1 MDSVKVLYRHTLKTL
16 YVSLGLMV
24 FIISTGTA
32 GYMVIENYGFIDA
45 LYMTVITIA
54 TVGFREVQPLS
65 DLGKIFTVFLI
76 IFSLTIFGYVIS
88 SITRLIFEG
97 VLHQSYKEYKVRKK
111 IVKLKDHVIVCGYG
125 RNGYQATVE
134 LIGHGEKVVIVEKRD
149 NVVSRIVVNPELL
162 YVQGDASSEEVL
174 EVAQI
179 RKAKALITALPND
192 ADNIFVVLTAR
203 EMNPGLK
210 IISRASNFGADVKLR
225 RAGATNVIMPDRIGG
240 QRMAK
245 LVAQPDVVEFI
256 EYILLQKSNDVQLLE
271 VSCANMAVCNLQ
283 RTVRELKLRELSGAN
298 LIGIKTKDG
307 SYIFNPSPD
316 IEISREDKLFV
327 IGTPGQ
333 LNRFE
338 KVLNDDIKTG

>member
-1 MDSVKVLYRHTLKTL
+1 LDNVKSLYLHTLKTL
-16 YVSLGLMV
+16 YITVSLMV
-24 FIISTGTA
+24 FIISSGTI
-32 GYMVIENYGFIDA
+32 GYMLIEDYNFLDA

-54 TVGFREVQPLS
+54 TVGFREVNPLS
-65 DLGKIFTVFLI
+65 DGGKIFTVFLI
-76 IFSLTIFGYVIS
+76 IISFGIFGYVVS

-97 VLHQSYKEYKVRKK
+97 VLHQSYKEYQVRKK
-111 IVKLKDHVIVCGYG
+111 ITKLKDHVIVCGYG
-125 RNGYQATVE
+125 RNGYQATME
-134 LIGHGEKVVIVEKRD
+134 LISHDEKVVVVEKREH
-149 NVVSRIVVNPELL
+149 VVERILEEPELL
-162 YVQGDASSEEVL
+162 YVMGDASSEEVL

-210 IISRASNFGADVKLR
+210 IISRASNFGSDVKLR

-245 LVAQPDVVEFI
+245 LVAQPDVVEFV

-271 VSCANMAVCNLQ
+271 ITCNNMLESNLKK
-283 RTVRELKLRELSGAN
+283 TIRELKLRELSGAN
-298 LIGIKTKDG
+298 LIGIKTEDG

-316 IEISREDKLFV
+316 IEITRKDKLFV

-333 LNRFE
+333 LSKFE
-338 KVLNDDIKTG
+338 KVLNEGI

>member
-1 MDSVKVLYRHTLKTL
+1 MDSVKVLYHHTLKTL
-16 YVSLGLMV
+16 YVLLGLMV
-24 FIISTGTA
+24 FIISTGTI
-32 GYMVIENYGFIDA
+32 GYMTIENYGFIDA
-45 LYMTVITIA
+45 FYMSVITIA
-54 TVGFREVQPLS
+54 TVGFREVHPLS
-65 DLGKIFTVFLI
+65 DPGKIFTVFLI
-76 IFSLTIFGYVIS
+76 IISLSIFGYVIS

-111 IVKLKDHVIVCGYG
+111 IIKLKDHVIVCGYG
-125 RNGYQATVE
+125 RNGYQATIE
-134 LIGHGEKVVIVEKRD
+134 LISHGEKVVIVEKRD
-149 NVVSRIVVNPELL
+149 NVVAHIVVNPELL

-174 EVAQI
+174 EIAQI
-179 RKAKALITALPND
+179 RKAKALISALPND

-271 VSCANMAVCNLQ
+271 ISCSNMAECNLQ
-283 RTVRELKLRELSGAN
+283 STVRELKLRELSGAN

-333 LNRFE
+333 LNKFE
-338 KVLNDDIKTG
+338 KVLNDDIKTD

>member
-1 MDSVKVLYRHTLKTL
+1 MDNVKSLYHHTLRTL
-16 YVSLGLMV
+16 YITIGLMV
-24 FIISTGTA
+24 FIISSGTI
-32 GYMVIENYGFIDA
+32 GYMLIEGYGFLDA
-45 LYMTVITIA
+45 VYMTVITIA
-54 TVGFREVQPLS
+54 TVGFGEVNPLS
-65 DLGKIFTVFLI
+65 DGGKIFTVFLI
-76 IFSLTIFGYVIS
+76 IISFGIFGYVVS

-97 VLHQSYKEYKVRKK
+97 VLHQSYKEYQVRKK
-111 IVKLKDHVIVCGYG
+111 ITKLQDHVIVCGYG
-125 RNGYQATVE
+125 RNGFQATTE
-134 LIGHGEKVVIVEKRD
+134 LISHNEKVVIVEKREH
-149 NVVSRIVVNPELL
+149 VVERILENPDLL
-162 YVQGDASSEEVL
+162 YVMGNASSEEVL

-210 IISRASNFGADVKLR
+210 IISRASNFGSDAKLR

-245 LVAQPDVVEFI
+245 LVAQPDVVEFV

-271 VSCANMAVCNLQ
+271 ISCNNMLECNLKK
-283 RTVRELKLRELSGAN
+283 TVRELKLRELSGAN
-298 LIGIKTKDG
+298 LIGIKTEDG

-316 IEISREDKLFV
+316 IEITRKDKLFV

-333 LNRFE
+333 LNKFE
-338 KVLNDDIKTG
+338 KVLNEGV